1 MNSKAF
7 IQRFSRCTIG
17 VIGDVML
24 DRYLLGDADRI
35 SAEAPTP
42 IVLLKEEKCF
52 PGGAANTAANITSLG
67 GVAVLLGY
75 VGKDQTGKDFMKL
88 LRDIKIEGRGIF
100 IRSSVPTIEKIRI
113 HARSQQ
119 IARIDREE
127 FSPLNRSEEEKVIQF
142 LREHLKNWDAVVV
155 SDYLKGFITMPI
167 AETIVKLSQHYK
179 RPLIV
184 DTKPP
189 HLNFFKGATI
199 FTPNKKE
206 AEEAFGQK
214 IINEEH
220 LEKAGH
226 ILQKRLRSDILIT
239 RGAEGMSIFDG
250 KKATHLPSVAREVFD
265 VTGAGDTV
273 AAVMA
278 LGAASGCSLLEATI
292 LANIAAGLAVGK
304 RGTATV
310 SLTELRDAYESFYK
324 YAGKN

>member
-1 MNSKAF
+1 MNLNEL
-7 IQRFSRCTIG
+7 IQGFSCCTIG

-42 IVLLKEEKCF
+42 VVLLKEEKCL

-67 GVAVLLGY
+67 AAAVLLGY
-75 VGKDQTGKDFMKL
+75 VGEDKTGKDFMKL
-88 LRDIKIEGRGIF
+88 LRERKIEGQGIL
-100 IRSSVPTIEKIRI
+100 IRSSVPTTEKIRI

-119 IARIDREE
+119 IARVDREE
-127 FSPLNRSEEEKVIQF
+127 FSSLNRSEEEKVIQF
-142 LREHLKNWDAVVV
+142 LREHLKDWDAVVV
-155 SDYLKGFITMPI
+155 SDYLKGFITPYLG
-167 AETIVKLSQHYK
+167 ETVVGLCRHYK
-179 RPLIV
+179 KPLVV
-184 DTKPP
+184 DAKPP

-239 RGAEGMSIFDG
+239 RGAEGMSVFYG
-250 KKATHLPSVAREVFD
+250 KKVTHLPSVAREVFD

-278 LGAASGCSLLEATI
+278 LGAASGCSLFEATR
-292 LANIAAGLAVGK
+292 LANIAAGIVVGK

-310 SLTELRDAYESFYK
+310 SLTELQDAYEK
-324 YAGKN
+324 YLDKN